1 MDNTP
6 AQLLLFNHL
15 KSAVASHVSFV
26 DEIAELLGI
35 SNDSAYR
42 RIRGEKP
49 ISLDEVQVLCNN
61 YKVSMDQLLNL
72 KNNTVLFSG
81 NRVDHIS
88 FRFNNYLLDIT
99 DNLLLFKTFKNAQI
113 YFFNKD
119 IPIFHFMQFPEL
131 SAFKFFF
138 WKRTLIGYPELA
150 RQKFNG
156 ETSTETIGT
165 AESIIRLYTEIPS
178 TEIWTEESIHV
189 TIRQIEFYR
198 HTNIFSSNELILQ
211 VYTQLEELLNHLELQ
226 AEAGRK
232 CIYNQPAQPNGAPY
246 HVYVNE
252 CLLGD
257 NTIFVKGDDRQIAY
271 LNHNGL
277 NFMGTQDNDFCNYT
291 LKNLQ
296 NIISKSTY
304 VSLVGE
310 KERGIF
316 FNNLREKIH
325 QRKKGLVNWQ

>member
-1 MDNTP
+1 MDNAP

-15 KSAVASHVSFV
+15 KSAVPAHVSFV
-26 DEIAELLGI
+26 DDIAGLLGI

-49 ISLDEVQVLCNN
+49 ISLDEVQILCNN

-81 NRVDHIS
+81 NRVDHVS
-88 FRFNNYLLDIT
+88 FRFSSYLQDIT

-156 ETSTETIGT
+156 ETSLATIST
-165 AESIIRLYTEIPS
+165 AANIIRLYTEIPS
-178 TEIWTEESIHV
+178 TEIWTEESLHV

-198 HTNIFSSNELILQ
+198 HTNTFSSNELILQ

-226 AEAGRK
+226 AEAGCK
-232 CIYNQPAQPNGAPY
+232 SIYNRPAKPNGAPY
-246 HVYVNE
+246 HVYLNE

-257 NTIFVKGDDRQIAY
+257 NTIFVKGDDRQIAF

-277 NFMGTQDNDFCNYT
+277 NFMGTQDNDFCDYT

-296 NIISKSTY
+296 NIISKSTH

-325 QRKKGLVNWQ
+325 QRKKGLV